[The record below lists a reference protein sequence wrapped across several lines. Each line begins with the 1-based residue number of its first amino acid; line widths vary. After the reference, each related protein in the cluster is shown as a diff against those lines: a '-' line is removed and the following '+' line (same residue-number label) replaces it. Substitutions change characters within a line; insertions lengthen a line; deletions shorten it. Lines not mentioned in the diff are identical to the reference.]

1 MNFNFYRI
9 SDPGNSTSLN
19 EVSGILGAGRDRR
32 RPRAPVPACR
42 HRADV
47 ADRWH
52 GAVAPGPGPAAPRRG
67 LRQGGR
73 GERSIAAAS
82 LLSCGTALL
91 RVGSDLDSI
100 RKFRRMPAKFAT
112 FWFISSPSQHHRRTC
127 WVLRVLVSLPF
138 GYILRCLSVVCF
150 PAVSKFT
157 LLNSWQNS
165 VKSILV
171 PATFRQHLDLPGLFL
186 RRSVLRMDPS
196 IW

>member
-82 LLSCGTALL
+82 LLLAVLRYYGSALTWIPSENFVEC
-91 RVGSDLDSI
+91 RQNSQHSGSFRHLPSI
-100 RKFRRMPAKFAT
+100 IGAHAGYCAFLSHFHLAT
-112 FWFISSPSQHHRRTC
+112 FSDAFRLCVFQLSVSSP
-127 WVLRVLVSLPF
+127 F
-138 GYILRCLSVVCF
+138 
-150 PAVSKFT
+150 
-157 LLNSWQNS
+157 
-165 VKSILV
+165 
-171 PATFRQHLDLPGLFL
+171 
-186 RRSVLRMDPS
+186 
-196 IW
+196 